1 MHDGLL
7 SQDALLAIIAVQQEI
22 VETDLALDHV
32 MNVVARAARR
42 LTGSDAAVVELA
54 EGDDMVYRAAAGAAR
69 QHVGLRLSAASLSG
83 LCVRLNQPLRC
94 DDCMTDDRVDRAAC
108 ERVGARSMLVV
119 PLRYRGA
126 PLGVLK
132 VYSSEANAFDD
143 RSAEVLRLLVGII
156 SASMQRARE
165 HEHLTRRA
173 HHDELTG
180 LVKREQLETVMAEKI
195 RHDAQFAFVFVDL
208 DDFKRINDDYGHARG
223 DEILR
228 AFGTRLSSSLRT
240 GDVAARFGG
249 DEFALLL
256 DGLESSAAAEAPVQ
270 RLMRQ
275 ISTPVCSDNGTL
287 CISASAGVAL
297 FPDDGESIA
306 DLLRVADGRMYLA
319 KRGRGAQDV
328 SH

>member
-1 MHDGLL
+1 VNDGLL
-7 SQDALLAIIAVQQEI
+7 SQDVLLAIIAVQQEI
-22 VETDLALDHV
+22 VETDLSLDHV

-42 LTGSDAAVVELA
+42 LTGSDAAVVELS
-54 EGDDMVYRAAAGAAR
+54 EGDEMVYRAAAGVAR
-69 QHVGLRLSAASLSG
+69 QYVGLRLSAASLSG

-94 DDCMTDDRVDRAAC
+94 DDCMIDDRVDRGAC
-108 ERVGARSMLVV
+108 ERVGARSLIVV
-119 PLRYRGA
+119 PLLYRGS

-132 VYSSEANAFDD
+132 IYSSRPNAFDD

-180 LVKREQLETVMAEKI
+180 LVKREQLEIVMEEKI
-195 RHDAQFAFVFVDL
+195 RHDAPFAFVFVDL
-208 DDFKRINDDYGHARG
+208 NDFKRINDDHGHGRG

-228 AFGTRLSSSLRT
+228 AVGGRLSSSLRT

-256 DGLESSAAAEAPVQ
+256 DGSESAAAAQVPVHRLLQHISAPV
-270 RLMRQ
+270 
-275 ISTPVCSDNGTL
+275 CCDDGTL

-297 FPDDGESIA
+297 FPKDGESVAELI
-306 DLLRVADGRMYLA
+306 RVADGRMYEA
-319 KRGRGAQDV
+319 KRERRAGV
-328 SH
+328 